1 MLMKLTISNF
11 ALIDELSVTFEPGL
25 NIITGETGAGKSIIL
40 GALSLILGARADTAV
55 IRDTSNK
62 CMVEGVFNIERLPI
76 KDFFLKNDL
85 DYDQISILRREI
97 APSGK
102 TRAFIND
109 TPVTLYQLREL
120 TLSLVDI
127 HSQHQNLELGN
138 QEFQLMVMDVV
149 SQSETL
155 LNNYQ
160 KIYRENLRLHERLK
174 KTLELTAKAR
184 TDHDY
189 HQFQFDQLSE
199 ANLKQGEQEEMES
212 EREKLTHAEDIK
224 GALAH
229 VSELFSG
236 ERFPILQQVKE
247 SLTRIGKI
255 SSYLKEA
262 DDIYHRLESV
272 YLELQDIDRETGY
285 LAENIEFHPQRLEEI
300 SQRLDLIYTL
310 QQKHQLSTVEDLIAL
325 KESLSKKIS
334 EIFDFET
341 EIQQIEHE
349 LDVNKKEIQIAAS
362 ELSEKRKGVFSE
374 TERHITSTLQK
385 LGMPHAV
392 FNISHSVN
400 KDFSPQ
406 GIDKVQF
413 LFSANKNG
421 VPEEISHIASGGEIS
436 RLMLALKT
444 LLSGSKMLPTI
455 IFDEIDAGISGE
467 VALKTGV
474 ILRKLSKDMQVINI
488 THLPQ
493 IAGMGDHHYKVFK
506 FESEA
511 TTFTSIRKLDMAERV
526 EELATMVGG
535 ANPTEAARKTA
546 RELLRAG

>member
-1 MLMKLTISNF
+1 MLTKLTISNF

-25 NIITGETGAGKSIIL
+25 NMITGETGAGKSIIL
-40 GALSLILGARADTAV
+40 GALSLILGARADTAT
-55 IRDTSNK
+55 IRDTSKK
-62 CMVEGVFNIERLPI
+62 CVVEGIFNIEGLPI
-76 KDFFLKNDL
+76 KEFFLKNDL

-109 TPVTLYQLREL
+109 TPVTLQQLREL

-138 QEFQLMVMDVV
+138 QEFQLKVIDVV
-149 SQSETL
+149 SRSETL

-160 KIYRENLRLHERLK
+160 QIYREKIRLHERLK
-174 KTLELTAKAR
+174 KTLDQTAKAKA
-184 TDHDY
+184 DLDY

-199 ANLKQGEQEEMES
+199 ANLQPGEQEELES
-212 EREKLTHAEDIK
+212 EREKLTHAEEIK

-229 VSELFSG
+229 VSELLSG
-236 ERFPILQQVKE
+236 ERFPILQQAKE

-262 DDIYHRLESV
+262 DEIYHRLESV

-285 LAENIEFHPQRLEEI
+285 LAENIEFNPQRLEEV

-310 QQKHQLSTVEDLIAL
+310 QQKHQLSSVEELIAL
-325 KESLSKKIS
+325 KDSLAKRIS
-334 EIFDFET
+334 DVYDFET

-349 LDVNKKEIQIAAS
+349 IKLNQKEIQKVAK
-362 ELSEKRKGVFSE
+362 ELSEKRKAVFAE
-374 TERHITSTLQK
+374 TERHVTSILQK

-392 FNISHSVN
+392 FNINHSVL

-421 VPEEISHIASGGEIS
+421 IPEEISHIASGGEIS

-467 VALKTGV
+467 VAIRTGA

-506 FESEA
+506 FESE
-511 TTFTSIRKLDMAERV
+511 TSTFTSIRKLDMAERV

-546 RELLRAG
+546 RELLRAE